1 MNQEM
6 RFWLVFV
13 RDHRVLTFASGRLL
27 RTLHYWKHDAVSSL
41 TANDDF
47 CRLMLLL
54 LIGYEQ
60 TMTIAV

>member
-27 RTLHYWKHDAVSSL
+27 RTLHTIGNMTQYLV
-41 TANDDF
+41 
-47 CRLMLLL
+47 LL
-54 LIGYEQ
+54 Q
-60 TMTIAV
+60 TMTFVGSCC